1 MITSV
6 AATVLLVTVKVAA
19 VVVPAALNMVIAPDV
34 LFSVTPVV
42 RLVNCVTAP
51 PAPVAY
57 PTPAVPDEVTAPVA
71 AKLVPVAAPSTGVTI
86 TMLVDV
92 QLLMLP
98 LVTVPRVGPDKA
110 GVLNTMPVL
119 VQALML
125 PLATV
130 PRIGPV
136 IVGLVNNW
144 VFVSLFV
151 VPPCTIGI
159 MSEDAAADAAGKL
172 EMATVV
178 IIKSSQRKCC
188 SVDDWQLCRR
198 ASPSHRQGC

>member
-19 VVVPAALNMVIAPDV
+19 VVVPAALNMVIAPVV

-57 PTPAVPDEVTAPVA
+57 PTPAVPDEVTAPVT
-71 AKLVPVAAPSTGVTI
+71 AKLVPVAAPITGVTM

-92 QLLMLP
+92 QLLMFP

-110 GVLNTMPVL
+110 GVLNTIPVL

-130 PRIGPV
+130 PKAGV
-136 IVGLVNNW
+136 TIVGLVNSR
-144 VFVSLFV
+144 VLLMLLV
-151 VPPCTIGI
+151 VP
-159 MSEDAAADAAGKL
+159 A
-172 EMATVV
+172 
-178 IIKSSQRKCC
+178 
-188 SVDDWQLCRR
+188 
-198 ASPSHRQGC
+198 